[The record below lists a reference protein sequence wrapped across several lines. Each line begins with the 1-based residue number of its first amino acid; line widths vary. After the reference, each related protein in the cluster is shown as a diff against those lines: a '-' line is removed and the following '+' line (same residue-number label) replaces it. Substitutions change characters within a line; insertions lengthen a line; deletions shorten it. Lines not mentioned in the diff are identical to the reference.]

1 MLSIKMN
8 KIAKVVL
15 FAVGIAILDLPWLL
29 LQSSWVQEFIREIQ
43 GGRSM
48 NVRLWAAV
56 PVYIALG
63 YLLTQ
68 QISAP
73 RAALAGMAVYAVY
86 DFTQLLT
93 FDKYPLQFAVIDT
106 LWGGLLMSF
115 SWWLAHRLGLLSAD
129 K

>member
-1 MLSIKMN
+1 MN
-8 KIAKVVL
+8 ELTKVLV

-29 LQSSWVQEFIREIQ
+29 SQGSWVQEIVREIQ

-48 NVRLWAAV
+48 NVRLWAGI

-68 QISAP
+68 QTSAP

-86 DFTQLLT
+86 DFTQLFV
-93 FDKYPLQFAVIDT
+93 FDKYPVYFAVADT
-106 LWGGLLMSF
+106 LWGGILMAL
-115 SWWLAHRLGLLSAD
+115 SWWIANRAGLLAGV
-129 K
+129 

>member
-1 MLSIKMN
+1 MN
-8 KIAKVVL
+8 ELTKVLV

-29 LQSSWVQEFIREIQ
+29 LQSSWVQEFVREIQ

-48 NVRLWAAV
+48 NVRLWAAA

-68 QISAP
+68 QTSAP

-93 FDKYPLQFAVIDT
+93 FDHYPFYFAIADT
-106 LWGGLLMSF
+106 LWGGTLMAL
-115 SWWLAHRLGLLSAD
+115 SWWIANRAGLLAAV
-129 K
+129 

>member
-1 MLSIKMN
+1 MN
-8 KIAKVVL
+8 ELTKVLV

-29 LQSSWVQEFIREIQ
+29 LQSSWVQEFVREIQ

-48 NVRLWAAV
+48 NVRLWAAA

-68 QISAP
+68 QTSAP

-93 FDKYPLQFAVIDT
+93 FDHYPLYFALMDT
-106 LWGGLLMSF
+106 LWGGTLMAI
-115 SWWLAHRLGLLSAD
+115 SWWIANRAGLLAAV
-129 K
+129 